1 MHHISTKDAPKAVGP
16 YSQGIAAGGLV
27 FVSGQLGIDPATD
40 ELAGATIESQTHQ
53 ALSNIAAILG
63 ASGASLDGVVKTT
76 VFLKDLDDF
85 GAMNA
90 VYAQFFE
97 KSLPA
102 RATAQV
108 SDLPKG
114 ALVEID
120 CIAVMA

>member
-1 MHHISTKDAPKAVGP
+1 MHHISTKGAPKAVGP

-102 RATAQV
+102 RTTAQV